1 MDDRLLFLMSKAQHT
16 MKNYV
21 RREFTNGGVEFTP
34 AQMGILFALKLK
46 NGLSMN
52 ILSEIVSIDNAAVTR
67 HVDTLERNG
76 LITRTQDPEDR
87 RKYMVSITEKG
98 ISEADKSKE
107 IVRKINSMLKE
118 GFSEEEVEVYKR
130 MLNSFFVKF
139 K

>member
-1 MDDRLLFLMSKAQHT
+1 MSKAQHT
-16 MKNYV
+16 LKNYV
-21 RREFTNGGVEFTP
+21 RKEFSNGGVEFSP

-46 NGLSMN
+46 KGLSMN
-52 ILSEIVSIDNAAVTR
+52 QLSEIISIDNAAVTR

-98 ISEADKSKE
+98 IAEADKSKA
-107 IVRKINSMLKE
+107 IVRRINTMLKD
-118 GFSEEEVEVYKR
+118 GFSEEEVELFKR
-130 MLNSFFVKF
+130 MLNSFFDKF